1 MKDEIAGQKKAK
13 QEATAVRDPRTGEL
27 TVSKERIKEVTL
39 EYVVN
44 NLKGNVPEEEVK
56 EMVDMRRKIQ
66 LEKMNDKSGELCQ
79 IEKDDFE
86 TVLMKFKSKSKKNL

>member
-66 LEKMNDKSGELCQ
+66 LEKMNDKSGESCQ

-86 TVLMKFKSKSKKNL
+86 TVLMKFKSKSTKNL